1 MNKNFSRTLNDI
13 MAGPPKISQVQLA
26 RKTGLAH
33 SKINRMLF
41 DIILPNRESV
51 AAILQALPRR
61 DQKLRLVSAYLED
74 VVPKT
79 ALHMLRGSKDPW
91 ADLQLS
97 AVSPKAR
104 NALKA
109 LLESHH
115 HPTFEK
121 LVIDLAI
128 AFDLA

>member
-1 MNKNFSRTLNDI
+1 MADI
-13 MAGPPKISQVQLA
+13 LAGPPKMTQIA
-26 RKTGLAH
+26 FAKKAGMNH
-33 SKINRMLF
+33 SKINRMLS
-41 DIILPNRESV
+41 DWIAPDRDSL

-61 DQKLRLVSAYLED
+61 DQKLRLISAYLED
-74 VVPKT
+74 ICPKS
-79 ALHMLRGSKDPW
+79 ALNMLRGSKDPW

-97 AVSPKAR
+97 SVSPKAR
-104 NALKA
+104 HALKA

-115 HPTFEK
+115 HPAFEK